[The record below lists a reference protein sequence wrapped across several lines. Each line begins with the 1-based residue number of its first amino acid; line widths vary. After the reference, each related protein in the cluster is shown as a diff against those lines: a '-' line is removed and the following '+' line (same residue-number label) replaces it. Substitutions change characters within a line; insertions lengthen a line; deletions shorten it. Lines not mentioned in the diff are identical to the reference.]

1 MRTKTI
7 EWWNNL
13 KKNEDTDVIAV
24 EGDIVCYISGIAF
37 LIQRQNDGNNV
48 VCWKVK
54 TTKKDLVSIFST
66 FRAFCQKQKIQYTRV
81 EGIGK
86 HHYKMLYLILRKA
99 PESAGIVYHEE
110 ESAKTGRH
118 IWYIK
123 NY

>member
-1 MRTKTI
+1 MKI
-7 EWWNNL
+7 KSIAWWNGL
-13 KKNEDTDVIAV
+13 KKNEDTDVTAI
-24 EGDIVCYISGIAF
+24 EGDIAVYINGVAF
-37 LIQRQNDGNNV
+37 LIQRKNDNNNV
-48 VCWKVK
+48 VCWKVR
-54 TTKKDLVSIFST
+54 TTKKSLVSTFCT
-66 FRAFCQKQKIQYTRV
+66 FRAFCEKQKIQYTRV